1 MKRIILTA
9 ICYSVILTA
18 FAQDKYTL
26 RGKLTEVPQNSKVY
40 LGYYQAGLYKTDS
53 VLLKNGAF
61 SFAGTIDL
69 PIKATLQIRTPRPAK
84 GADIN
89 QQPVTDDQQVFYL
102 EKGAINVEGKNVR
115 SALIKGG
122 KTQADY
128 QSLTEQLKPLTV
140 QSREIARQSVI
151 FWRNK
156 DSLGRASLKGPSK
169 KVNADMQ
176 RIEAGFIKDH
186 PDSFVSFDMIKSKA
200 NYIPAAQLDSLFT
213 GLSTSIR
220 NSAAGKELADRI
232 EIGKKTAIGNPAINF
247 TQQTKDQQSFTLSS
261 LKGKYVLI
269 DFWASWCGPC
279 RAENPTLK
287 KVYSEYKD
295 QNFEIV
301 GVSLDEKKDRWLDA
315 IEKDGL
321 PWIHVS
327 DLKGWHNEI
336 AVTYSIRAI
345 PRNFLLDPNGIIIA
359 KNLRGEDVDKKLKEI
374 LGKSKN

>member
-9 ICYSVILTA
+9 ICYSIILTA
-18 FAQDKYTL
+18 FSQDKYTL
-26 RGKLTEVPQNSKVY
+26 KGKLTEVSPNSKIY
-40 LGYYQAGLYKTDS
+40 LGYYQDGLYKTDS
-53 VLLKNGAF
+53 ILSKNGAF
-61 SFAGTIDL
+61 SFAGKIDL

-84 GADIN
+84 SADIK

-102 EKGAINVEGKNVR
+102 EKGSINVEGKNVR
-115 SALIKGG
+115 SATIKGG

-128 QSLTEQLKPLTV
+128 QSLTTKLEPLTI
-140 QSREIARQSVI
+140 QSKEIARQSMI

-176 RIEAGFIKDH
+176 RIETDFIKDH

-200 NYIPAAQLDSLFT
+200 NYIPVAQLDSMFT

-232 EIGKKTAIGNPAINF
+232 VIGRKTAIGNPAINF

-327 DLKGWHNEI
+327 DLKGWHNQI
-336 AVTYSIRAI
+336 ALTYSIRAI

-359 KNLRGEDVDKKLKEI
+359 KNLRGEDVEKKLKEI
-374 LGKSKN
+374 LGKIKN

>member
-1 MKRIILTA
+1 
-9 ICYSVILTA
+9 
-18 FAQDKYTL
+18 
-26 RGKLTEVPQNSKVY
+26 
-40 LGYYQAGLYKTDS
+40 
-53 VLLKNGAF
+53 
-61 SFAGTIDL
+61 
-69 PIKATLQIRTPRPAK
+69 
-84 GADIN
+84 
-89 QQPVTDDQQVFYL
+89 L

-295 QNFEIV
+295 QNFEIL